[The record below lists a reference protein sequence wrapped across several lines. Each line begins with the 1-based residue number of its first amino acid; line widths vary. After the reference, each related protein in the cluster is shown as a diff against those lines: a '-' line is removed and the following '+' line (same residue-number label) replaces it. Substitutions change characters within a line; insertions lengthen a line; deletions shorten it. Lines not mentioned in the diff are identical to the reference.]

1 MEHMFKHIFSIIS
14 SFVKRPHMFGGYG
27 LGSKFH
33 IKCESTW
40 ASLGFL
46 IEICGIDGKGKP

>member
-1 MEHMFKHIFSIIS
+1 
-14 SFVKRPHMFGGYG
+14 MFGGYG